1 MKNLR
6 FEKLELLSLVE
17 RTARTIEFH
26 PKLTVIKGPNDVGK
40 SSVIKSLY
48 WAFGAAPKSIHR
60 KWNEAKVKAL
70 VTFTIDGSR
79 HSILRSGD
87 TIAVFDDQDQLLI
100 CTRNITKELGPFI
113 ADKLRFGLVFS
124 NRQGDPEIPP
134 PAFAFLPFYVN
145 QEGGWEKPF
154 NSFDYLG
161 QYTDFKNSVI
171 DYHSGILGNEY
182 YELAA
187 EKRKLKLEQDVLAGE
202 RRTIGK
208 AVAKLGLEAD
218 FSGLELTIADHEEA
232 IEGLLT
238 RLKGIREIRQRRAVQ
253 LAAVL
258 DQRSSLDSQVRVARQ
273 AISELEKDAK
283 FAASLEVAE
292 ILCPTCGTVHQN
304 DFANRFGI
312 LDDREACFEF
322 LTRSHQ
328 EMRKLSEGVLKAQ
341 LDLRDADKA
350 IAEIQGQLDEKLGAV
365 SLRDVIE
372 MQGRR
377 AAAELFVDQLS
388 ELDKQ
393 IGEMSSRI
401 TEIEDKQ
408 ETFKDK
414 KRREKIESFYAQLM
428 LRYLHRLDVAAID
441 HATVSKINGRIS
453 DTGSDQPRA
462 VLAYDLA
469 LLKTIY
475 EFKGSFTAPM
485 VLDSPNQ
492 QDQDEANVAE
502 MIKLIIS
509 ERPENGQTILA
520 TVSMHGV
527 EVEDGSVLEFDQKL
541 TVLKGEEFDTM
552 NNRMHPLFNQMQ
564 A

>member
-17 RTARTIEFH
+17 RTARTIKFH

-60 KWNEAKVKAL
+60 KWNEAKIKAL
-70 VTFTIDGSR
+70 VTFTIDGVR

-87 TIAVFDDQDQLLI
+87 TIAVFDDQDQVLI
-100 CTRNITKELGPFI
+100 CTRSITKELGPFI
-113 ADKLRFGLVFS
+113 ADKLRFGLVLS
-124 NRQGDPEIPP
+124 NRQGEPEIPP

-154 NSFDYLG
+154 NSFDHLG
-161 QYTDFKNSVI
+161 QYADFKNSVI

-187 EKRKLKLEQDVLAGE
+187 ERRKLKLEQDVLAGE

-208 AVAKLGLEAD
+208 AVGKLGLEAD
-218 FSGLELTIADHEEA
+218 FSGLELTLADHEEA
-232 IEGLLT
+232 IEGLLV
-238 RLKGIREIRQRRAVQ
+238 RLKDIREIRQRRAAQ
-253 LAAVL
+253 LADAL
-258 DQRSSLDSQVRVARQ
+258 DQRSALDSQVRIAKQ
-273 AISELEKDAK
+273 AIFELEKDAK
-283 FAASLEVAE
+283 FAASLDRPE
-292 ILCPTCGTVHQN
+292 ILCPTCGTLHQN

-322 LTRSHQ
+322 LTRSGQ
-328 EMRKLSEGVLKAQ
+328 EMRKLSEVVSRAQ
-341 LDLRDADKA
+341 SEVRDADKA
-350 IAEIQGQLDEKLGAV
+350 IAEIQVQLDEKQGAV
-365 SLRDVIE
+365 SLRDVIKME
-372 MQGRR
+372 GRR
-377 AAAELFVDQLS
+377 AAAGLFDEQLRN
-388 ELDKQ
+388 LDEQ
-393 IGEMSSRI
+393 IGNFASRI
-401 TEIEDKQ
+401 SDIEDKQ
-408 ETFKDK
+408 DTFKDK

-428 LRYLHRLDVAAID
+428 LRYLKQLDVAAID
-441 HATVSKINGRIS
+441 HAAVSKINGRIS

-469 LLKTIY
+469 LLRTIY
-475 EFKGSFTAPM
+475 EFEGSFTAPM

-492 QDQDEANVAE
+492 QDQDAANVAA

-509 ERPENGQTILA
+509 ERPGTGQTILG

-527 EVEDGSVLEFDQKL
+527 DVKDGEVLEFDQKL
-541 TVLKGEEFDTM
+541 SVLRPEEFDAISG
-552 NNRMHPLFNQMQ
+552 RMQPFFNQMQ

>member
-17 RTARTIEFH
+17 RTARTIKFH

-60 KWNEAKVKAL
+60 KWNEAKVKVL
-70 VTFTIDGSR
+70 VTFTIDGAR
-79 HSILRSGD
+79 YSILRSGD
-87 TIAVFDDQDQLLI
+87 TIAVFDDQDQVRI

-124 NRQGDPEIPP
+124 NRQGEPEIPP

-154 NSFDYLG
+154 NSFDHLS
-161 QYTDFKNSVI
+161 QYTDFKNSII

-187 EKRKLKLEQDVLAGE
+187 ERRKLKLEQEVLAGE

-208 AVAKLGLEAD
+208 AVEKLGLEAN
-218 FSGLELTIADHEEA
+218 FSGLELTLADHEEA
-232 IEGLLT
+232 IEGLLV
-238 RLKGIREIRQRRAVQ
+238 RLKDIREIRQRRAAQ
-253 LAAVL
+253 LAEVL
-258 DQRSSLDSQVRVARQ
+258 DQRSALDSQVRIAKQ

-283 FAASLEVAE
+283 FAASLDGAE

-328 EMRKLSEGVLKAQ
+328 EMRKLSEAVLQAQ
-341 LDLRDADKA
+341 FEVRDADKA
-350 IAEIQGQLDEKLGAV
+350 IAEIQGQLDEKRGAV

-372 MQGRR
+372 MEGRR
-377 AAAELFVDQLS
+377 AAAGLFDEQLR
-388 ELDKQ
+388 ELDEQ
-393 IGEMSSRI
+393 IGNFASRI
-401 TEIEDKQ
+401 SDVEEKQ
-408 ETFKDK
+408 DTFKDK
-414 KRREKIESFYAQLM
+414 SRREKIESFYAQLM
-428 LRYLHRLDVAAID
+428 LRYLKQLDVAAID
-441 HATVSKINGRIS
+441 HAAVSNINGRIS

-469 LLKTIY
+469 LLRTIY
-475 EFKGSFTAPM
+475 EFEGSFTAPM

-492 QDQDEANVAE
+492 QDQDAANVAA

-509 ERPENGQTILA
+509 ERPQTGQTILG

-527 EVEDGSVLEFDQKL
+527 EVKDGDVVEFDQKL
-541 TVLKGEEFDTM
+541 SVLRAEEFEAM
-552 NNRMHPLFNQMQ
+552 NDRMQHLFGQMQ

>member
-1 MKNLR
+1 MRNLR

-17 RTARTIEFH
+17 RTARAIEFH

-60 KWNEAKVKAL
+60 KWNDAKVKAM
-70 VTFTIDGSR
+70 VTFTIDGVR
-79 HSILRSGD
+79 HSILRTGD
-87 TIAVFDDQDQLLI
+87 TVAVFDGEGKALI
-100 CTRNITKELGPFI
+100 CTRNITKDLGPFI
-113 ADKLRFGLVFS
+113 AGMLKFGLVFS
-124 NRQGDPEIPP
+124 NRQGEPEIPP
-134 PAFAFLPFYVN
+134 PAFALLPFYVN

-154 NSFDYLG
+154 NSFDHLG
-161 QYTDFKNSVI
+161 QYVDFKNSVI

-187 EKRKLKLEQDVLAGE
+187 ERRKLQLEQEALAAE

-218 FSGLELTIADHEEA
+218 FSGLELTLADHEEA
-232 IEGLLT
+232 IQGLLV
-238 RLKGIREIRQRRAVQ
+238 RLKDVRAIRQTRAAQ
-253 LAAVL
+253 LAEVL
-258 DQRSSLDSQVRVARQ
+258 DQRTALDSQVRIAKE

-283 FAASLEVAE
+283 FAASLEAQE

-322 LTRSHQ
+322 LTRSGQ
-328 EMRKLSEGVLKAQ
+328 EMRKLSEAVGKAQ
-341 LDLRDADKA
+341 LEVRAADTT
-350 IAEIQGQLDEKLGAV
+350 IAEIQTQLDEKRGDV
-365 SLRDVIE
+365 SLRDVIKME
-372 MQGRR
+372 GRR
-377 AAAELFVDQLS
+377 AAAGLFDEQLT
-388 ELDKQ
+388 ELDRQ
-393 IGEMSSRI
+393 IGNYASRI

-408 ETFKDK
+408 DTFKDK
-414 KRREKIESFYAQLM
+414 DRREKVENFYAVLM
-428 LRYLHRLDVAAID
+428 LRYLRELDVSAID

-469 LLKTIY
+469 FLKTIY

-485 VLDSPNQ
+485 ILDSPNQ
-492 QDQDEANVAE
+492 QDQDAANVAA

-509 ERPENGQTILA
+509 ERPDTGQTILG

-527 EVEDGSVLEFDQKL
+527 EVDDGLVLEFDQKL
-541 TVLKGEEFDTM
+541 SVLRPEEFDGM
-552 NNRMHPLFNQMQ
+552 NDRMQAFFTQMQ

>member
-1 MKNLR
+1 
-6 FEKLELLSLVE
+6 
-17 RTARTIEFH
+17 
-26 PKLTVIKGPNDVGK
+26 
-40 SSVIKSLY
+40 
-48 WAFGAAPKSIHR
+48 
-60 KWNEAKVKAL
+60 
-70 VTFTIDGSR
+70 
-79 HSILRSGD
+79 
-87 TIAVFDDQDQLLI
+87 
-100 CTRNITKELGPFI
+100 
-113 ADKLRFGLVFS
+113 
-124 NRQGDPEIPP
+124 
-134 PAFAFLPFYVN
+134 
-145 QEGGWEKPF
+145 
-154 NSFDYLG
+154 
-161 QYTDFKNSVI
+161 
-171 DYHSGILGNEY
+171 
-182 YELAA
+182 
-187 EKRKLKLEQDVLAGE
+187 
-202 RRTIGK
+202 
-208 AVAKLGLEAD
+208 
-218 FSGLELTIADHEEA
+218 
-232 IEGLLT
+232 
-238 RLKGIREIRQRRAVQ
+238 

>member
-17 RTARTIEFH
+17 RTARTIKFH

-70 VTFTIDGSR
+70 VTFTIDGVR
-79 HSILRSGD
+79 YSILRSGD
-87 TIAVFDDQDQLLI
+87 TIAVFDDQDQVLI

-124 NRQGDPEIPP
+124 NRQGEPEIPP

-154 NSFDYLG
+154 NSFDHLG

-187 EKRKLKLEQDVLAGE
+187 ERRKLKLEQEVLAGE

-208 AVAKLGLEAD
+208 AVEKLGLEAD
-218 FSGLELTIADHEEA
+218 FSGLELTLADHEDA
-232 IEGLLT
+232 IEGLLA
-238 RLKGIREIRQRRAVQ
+238 RLKDIREIRQRRAAQ
-253 LAAVL
+253 LADVL
-258 DQRSSLDSQVRVARQ
+258 DQRSALDSQVRIAKQ

-283 FAASLEVAE
+283 FAASLDSTE
-292 ILCPTCGTVHQN
+292 ILCPTCGTLHQN

-328 EMRKLSEGVLKAQ
+328 EMRKLSEAVLQAQ
-341 LDLRDADKA
+341 FEVRDADKA
-350 IAEIQGQLDEKLGAV
+350 IAEIQGQLDEKRGAV

-372 MQGRR
+372 MEGRR
-377 AAAELFVDQLS
+377 AAAGLFDEQLRD
-388 ELDKQ
+388 LDEQ
-393 IGEMSSRI
+393 IGNFASRI
-401 TEIEDKQ
+401 SDIEDKQ

-414 KRREKIESFYAQLM
+414 SRREKIESFYAQLM
-428 LRYLHRLDVAAID
+428 LRYLKELDVAAID
-441 HATVSKINGRIS
+441 HAAVSKINGRIS

-469 LLKTIY
+469 LLRTIY
-475 EFKGSFTAPM
+475 EFEGSFTAPM
-485 VLDSPNQ
+485 VFDSPNQ
-492 QDQDEANVAE
+492 QDQDAANVAA

-509 ERPENGQTILA
+509 ERPETGQTILG

-527 EVEDGSVLEFDQKL
+527 EVKDGDVLEFSQKL
-541 TVLKGEEFDTM
+541 SVLRAEEFDLM
-552 NNRMHPLFNQMQ
+552 NDRMQPFFNQMQ